1 MLTFRMFGSQE
12 FLYSPLRSSPHF
24 DSAPSV
30 NSVLRETRSH
40 TQSDPSSQASIA
52 PLTRLYGTLADN
64 PQTIENPA
72 TLGPVFATLT
82 STVKHKS
89 FVCHSYKKQPGV
101 GVPLVVVFRSLHE
114 AIYATSLESTLP
126 EILASVDSKRLSENL
141 NPLNAT
147 LIENGGRA
155 CLSERSEESLLVSDA
170 QCRGGLQPV
179 PSGLSG
185 AALHLANSR
194 NRPRRREILRFA
206 QNDNQ
211 VRTCGFPGGTSALLR
226 FWIR

>member
-114 AIYATSLESTLP
+114 AIYATSLESTL
-126 EILASVDSKRLSENL
+126 
-141 NPLNAT
+141 
-147 LIENGGRA
+147 IENGGRA